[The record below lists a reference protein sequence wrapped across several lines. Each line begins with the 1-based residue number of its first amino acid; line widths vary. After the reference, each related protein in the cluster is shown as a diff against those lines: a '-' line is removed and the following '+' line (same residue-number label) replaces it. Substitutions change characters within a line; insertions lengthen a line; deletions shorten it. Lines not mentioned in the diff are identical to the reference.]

1 MTRTLDVI
9 NINGAKL
16 YSRQG
21 TSFDVR
27 LILIDGRKELPFGAA
42 PIFNPNKDRVSD
54 AAQERRMEICRA
66 CPFFIKITTQ
76 CSKCACIMT
85 QKTKLAD
92 ASCPIG
98 KWGINSEN
106 LKEKK

>member
-1 MTRTLDVI
+1 MTEDNFV
-9 NINGAKL
+9 
-16 YSRQG
+16 
-21 TSFDVR
+21 
-27 LILIDGRKELPFGAA
+27 ELP
-42 PIFNPNKDRVSD
+42 PLKPVRPWDLFNPNKDRVSD
-54 AAQERRMEICRA
+54 KAQERRMEICRA

-98 KWGINSEN
+98 KWGINSED

>member
-1 MTRTLDVI
+1 LSNDDFLEVPPL
-9 NINGAKL
+9 KP
-16 YSRQG
+16 
-21 TSFDVR
+21 VR
-27 LILIDGRKELPFGAA
+27 PWDL
-42 PIFNPNKDRVSD
+42 FNPNKDRVSD
-54 AAQERRMEICRA
+54 TAQERRMEICRA

-98 KWGINSEN
+98 KWGINSED